1 MTPTPSIEN
10 HSLKTTAHRSQQI
23 RQIWLAWLCALCLL
37 GFQGVG
43 HWHRIAHA
51 GGQSTFDKATAW
63 GHHSGDADCKLF
75 DQLSHDMGPGSA
87 AIGACSASV
96 QLSATDPVSIRID
109 SAALWKRGARGPPI
123 SL

>member
-1 MTPTPSIEN
+1 M
-10 HSLKTTAHRSQQI
+10 KTTAQRPQQA

-51 GGQSTFDKATAW
+51 GGQSTLAKADIW
-63 GHHSGDADCKLF
+63 GHQSGDADCKLF
-75 DQLSHDMGPGSA
+75 DQLSHDLGPGSA
-87 AIGACSASV
+87 AAVICTAPV
-96 QLSATDPVSIRID
+96 QLATAGTVSIRID
-109 SAALWKRGARGPPI
+109 TAALWKRGARGPPI